1 MRARMPKQFETAG
14 SIAATFGIPISHV
27 QRMLDRGE
35 IRTAARAAH
44 FRLVDP
50 NDIPL
55 IRQLLIDKGRLTP
68 NGLPIA
74 EDER

>member
-1 MRARMPKQFETAG
+1 MRARTPKHFETAG
-14 SIAATFGIPISHV
+14 SIAATFGLPISHI

-35 IRTAARAAH
+35 IRTTARAAH
-44 FRLVDP
+44 IRLIDP

-55 IRQLLIDKGRLTP
+55 IRQLLIDKGRLSP

-74 EDER
+74 EGER